1 MHEIEPYYN
10 WLQFYDSSHDEYS
23 PFYGKEYN
31 YDLYSENI
39 YGYYIDPAWDFFGSE
54 TLYLK
59 VLFANYEDGFVIIEL
74 LGEWNDA
81 INNDIM
87 HLKRN
92 VLECMMQ
99 AGLNK
104 FILIGEN
111 ILNFHGSDD
120 SYYEEWF
127 EEVEDASLS
136 GGQGWIVAMNFRDF
150 VESEMSSYEIDQYI
164 NFGGQLQIMNWRTM
178 TPRHLCKVLDE
189 MMNRR
194 LLPGY

>member
-10 WLQFYDSSHDEYS
+10 WQQHYDSSEDPQS

-39 YGYYIDPAWDFFGSE
+39 YGYYIDPGWDFFGSE
-54 TLYLK
+54 TLYMK
-59 VLFANYEDGFVIIEL
+59 VLFANYDQGYIIIEFI
-74 LGEWNDA
+74 GEWNDA

-87 HLKRN
+87 QMKRN
-92 VLECMMQ
+92 VLEHMM
-99 AGLNK
+99 GEGISK

-127 EEVEDASLS
+127 EDIGEA
-136 GGQGWIVAMNFRDF
+136 GWIAALNFRDF
-150 VESEMSSYEIDQYI
+150 VENEMAVYEIDNYV
-164 NFGGQLQIMNWRTM
+164 NFGGKLQVINWRTF
-178 TPRHLCKVLDE
+178 TPQGLFSLVTSLLQ
-189 MMNRR
+189 RR
-194 LLPGY
+194 LAM

>member
-1 MHEIEPYYN
+1 MHQIEPYIN
-10 WLQFYDSSHDEYS
+10 WLKFYDSAVDPDS
-23 PFYGKEYN
+23 PFHGKEYN

-39 YGYYIDPAWDFFGSE
+39 YGYFIDPGWDFFGSE

-59 VLFANYEDGFVIIEL
+59 VLFANYEEGYTIIEL

-81 INNDIM
+81 LNNDIM

-92 VLECMMQ
+92 IVEHFLML
-99 AGLNK
+99 GVNK

-127 EEVEDASLS
+127 DEVED
-136 GGQGWIVAMNFRDF
+136 GWIVAMNFRDF
-150 VESEMSSYEIDQYI
+150 VEEEMAIYQIDNYV
-164 NFGGQLQIMNWRTM
+164 NFGGQLQLINWRTM
-178 TPRHLCKVLDE
+178 TPTAVFGLIDSL
-189 MMNRR
+189 MSRR
-194 LLPGY
+194 LSI